1 MNGHSPIGAS
11 SMDRWSKCPGSV
23 RLSKDIESKS
33 SVYAEEG
40 TLAHA
45 LGAQW
50 LSTGKEPNWI
60 PEAKAFLTRDKKE
73 ASPQDIRKLADEL
86 QDSVTVYYE
95 YVAPKQL
102 THTVYIEHGFDLSS
116 VWPGCFGTADAV
128 IWDAKNRHL
137 EVVDY
142 KHGAGVFVSA
152 VNNPQLR
159 YYGLGALMDLKLP
172 AKTLTLTI
180 VQPRYE
186 SPEGQIRSE
195 TLETMELLDFVAD
208 LQMYA
213 KATED
218 PKAPLNPGDW
228 CRWCP
233 AGQAQACP
241 ELTAR
246 TRAIAKQEF
255 TQGQVYDAA
264 TLKSALDSREFVKAW
279 LKTLDEFAYGVLEAG
294 GEIDGYKLVA
304 KRPTR
309 KWKDESQAEI
319 ALHNYAGKVD
329 LFEPKT
335 LKSPAQME
343 KLIKDK
349 EVLAPLIESISSGHT
364 VVEESDKRPAVKSSA
379 KQEFTAIP
387 SFLE

>member
-23 RLSKDIESKS
+23 RLSKGIESKS

-40 TLAHA
+40 TEAHRLAHC
-45 LGAQW
+45 W
-50 LSTGKEPNWI
+50 LTQGTAPIFPDIETMNAVDTYVTYVGQQQFTKSAT
-60 PEAKAFLTRDKKE
+60 AFF
-73 ASPQDIRKLADEL
+73 
-86 QDSVTVYYE
+86 
-95 YVAPKQL
+95 
-102 THTVYIEHGFDLSS
+102 EHQFDLSAIH
-116 VWPGCFGTADAV
+116 PGCFGTADAV
-128 IWDAKNRHL
+128 IWDEKNRHL
-137 EVVDY
+137 EVIDY

-186 SPEGQIRSE
+186 SPEGPIRSE
-195 TLETMELLDFVAD
+195 TLDTMELLDFVAD

-233 AGQAQACP
+233 AGQAQMCP

-294 GEIDGYKLVA
+294 GEIPGYKLVA
-304 KRPTR
+304 KRPIR

-319 ALHNYAGKVD
+319 ALHNYAGKID
-329 LFEPKT
+329 LFEPKS

-349 EVLAPLIESISSGHT
+349 EVLTPLIESISSGHT
-364 VVEESDKRPAVKSSA
+364 VVEESDKRPAVKVGA
-379 KQEFTAIP
+379 KSEFTAIP
-387 SFLE
+387 SFLD